1 MSTDAYSVSEETQ
14 IALLLCCVFGE
25 ESRDRV
31 KPLSPGEYNRLLPW
45 LSGLGFSPAQ
55 IQQQEVRAQLPPS
68 VLVGITDLRLDTLL
82 SRHSELT
89 AGLEKWRESDIWVL
103 GQTDAAYPQR
113 LIARLGKATP
123 PLLFGV
129 GEQALL
135 DCGGLSM
142 VGSRDADE
150 MALEFTRK
158 IASACAHE
166 NIQIVSG
173 GARGIDREAMLS
185 GLDASGCAVGVLA
198 DSLGREAFAD
208 RYRTPLEQGRLT
220 LVTPFRPDAGFSI
233 GNAMGRNKYIYA
245 LADWSL
251 VVSAAVAE
259 GGTWAGAVENLK
271 HNWTPLFARD
281 GADVPAGNEQL
292 LEMGALSFT
301 YDSEDRASTL
311 RETLESAKFR
321 KRSCRPVQTNLFA
334 SPDDADEC

>member
-1 MSTDAYSVSEETQ
+1 MSTDANSVSEETQ

-25 ESRDRV
+25 ESRDKA
-31 KPLSPGEYNRLLPW
+31 KPLSPGEYNRLLLW
-45 LSGLGFSPAQ
+45 LNSLGFGPVQ

-68 VLVGITDLRLDTLL
+68 VLAGITDIRLDTLL

-89 AGLEKWRESDIWVL
+89 TGLEQWRESEIWVL

-113 LIARLGKATP
+113 LPARLGRATP

-135 DCGGLSM
+135 DGGGLSII
-142 VGSRDADE
+142 GSRDADE
-150 MALEFTRK
+150 MALEFTRQ
-158 IASACAHE
+158 IASACAQE

-185 GLDASGCAVGVLA
+185 GLDDGGCAVGVLA

-220 LVTPFRPDAGFSI
+220 LVTPFRPDVGFSV
-233 GNAMGRNKYIYA
+233 GNAMGRNKCIYA

-251 VVSAAVAE
+251 VVSAATAE
-259 GGTWAGAVENLK
+259 GGTWAGAVENLR
-271 HNWTPLFARD
+271 HNWSPLFVRD
-281 GADVPAGNEQL
+281 GDGVAAGNQRL
-292 LEMGALSFT
+292 LEMGALSLT
-301 YDSEDRASTL
+301 YDSGNRTSTL
-311 RETLESAKFR
+311 RETLESAKSR
-321 KRSCRPVQTNLFA
+321 KRARRLAQTNLFA

>member
-1 MSTDAYSVSEETQ
+1 MSTDVYSVSEETR
-14 IALLLCCVFGE
+14 IALLLCCVLDE
-25 ESRDRV
+25 ESPDKT
-31 KPLSPGEYNRLLPW
+31 KPLSAGEYNRLLIW
-45 LSGLGFSPAQ
+45 LNGLGLSLAQ
-55 IQQQEVRAQLPPS
+55 IQQREVRAQLPPS
-68 VLVGITDLRLDTLL
+68 VLAGITDIRLDTLL

-89 AGLEKWRESDIWVL
+89 TGLEQWRESEIWVL

-113 LIARLGKATP
+113 LLARLGKATP

-129 GEQALL
+129 GVQKLL
-135 DCGGLSM
+135 DGGGLAM

-158 IASACAHE
+158 IACACAHE

-185 GLDASGCAVGVLA
+185 TLDDGGCSVGVLA

-220 LVTPFRPDAGFSI
+220 LVTPFRPDAGFSV
-233 GNAMGRNKYIYA
+233 GNAMGRNKCIYA

-259 GGTWAGAVENLK
+259 GGTWAGAVENLR
-271 HNWTPLFARD
+271 HNWSPLFVRN
-281 GADVPAGNEQL
+281 GADVAAGNQRL
-292 LEMGALSFT
+292 LEMGALSLT
-301 YDSEDRASTL
+301 CDSGESGSAL
-311 RETLESAKFR
+311 RETLESAKFLR
-321 KRSCRPVQTNLFA
+321 RSRRPNQTSLFA
-334 SPDDADEC
+334 SGDDSDEC

>member
-25 ESRDRV
+25 ESRDKA
-31 KPLSPGEYNRLLPW
+31 KPLSPGEYNRLLLW
-45 LSGLGFSPAQ
+45 LNSLGFSPAQ
-55 IQQQEVRAQLPPS
+55 IQQREVRAQLPPS
-68 VLVGITDLRLDTLL
+68 VLAGITDIRLDALL

-89 AGLEKWRESDIWVL
+89 TGLEQWRESEIWVL
-103 GQTDAAYPQR
+103 GQTDAAFPQR
-113 LIARLGKATP
+113 LLTRLGKATP

-129 GEQALL
+129 GEQALVNG
-135 DCGGLSM
+135 GGLAM

-208 RYRTPLEQGRLT
+208 RYRTPLERGRLT

-233 GNAMGRNKYIYA
+233 GNAMGRNKCIYA

-259 GGTWAGAVENLK
+259 GGTWAGAVENLR
-271 HNWTPLFARD
+271 HNWSPLFVRN
-281 GADVPAGNEQL
+281 GADVAAGNQRL
-292 LEMGALSFT
+292 LEMGALSLT
-301 YDSEDRASTL
+301 CDSGESGTAL
-311 RETLESAKFR
+311 RETLESAKFY
-321 KRSCRPVQTNLFA
+321 KRARRPAQTNLFA

>member
-25 ESRDRV
+25 ESPDKA
-31 KPLSPGEYNRLLPW
+31 KPLSPGEYNRVLIW
-45 LSGLGFSPAQ
+45 LNGLGLNPAQ
-55 IQQQEVRAQLPPS
+55 IQQREVRAQLPPT
-68 VLVGITDLRLDTLL
+68 VLAGITDLRLDTLL

-89 AGLEKWRESDIWVL
+89 RGLEQWRESEIWVL

-113 LIARLGKATP
+113 LVARLGKATP

-129 GEQALL
+129 GVQKLL
-135 DCGGLSM
+135 DGGGLAI
-142 VGSRDADE
+142 VGSRDTDE
-150 MALEFTRK
+150 AALEFTRK
-158 IASACAHE
+158 IASTCAHE

-173 GARGIDREAMLS
+173 AARGIDREAMLS
-185 GLDASGCAVGVLA
+185 TLDDGGFAVGVLA

-233 GNAMGRNKYIYA
+233 GNAMGRNKCIYA

-259 GGTWAGAVENLK
+259 GGTWAGAVENLR
-271 HNWTPLFARD
+271 HNWSPLFVRD
-281 GADVPAGNEQL
+281 GADVAAGNQRL
-292 LEMGALSFT
+292 LEMGALSLT
-301 YDSEDRASTL
+301 SDSCESGSAL
-311 RETLESAKFR
+311 RETLESAKSR
-321 KRSCRPVQTNLFA
+321 KRSRRPNQTNLFA